1 MTNQEY
7 LTEKHTRIA
16 SRFLVAADRYFS
28 EGDLLQA
35 SEKLWGAPAHAVK
48 VFCIRRAWTHGKYSH
63 LKRAMQRTTE
73 ETGDD
78 SWIDG
83 FKVAYEFHLNLYNDN
98 MVVAV
103 FETNRL
109 IVRSLV
115 SRLQELAHPVDGD
128 TSTEQ
133 T

>member
-1 MTNQEY
+1 MSNQEY

-28 EGDLLQA
+28 EGDLIQA
-35 SEKLWGAPAHAVK
+35 SEKLWGAVAHAVK
-48 VFCIRRAWTHGKYSH
+48 VFCIRREWTHGKYSH
-63 LKRAMQRTTE
+63 LRRAMQRTSE
-73 ETGDD
+73 ETTDD

-83 FKVAYEFHLNLYNDN
+83 FKVAYELHLNFYNDD
-98 MVVAV
+98 MAVPV

-115 SRLQELAHPVDGD
+115 NRLLEPGQAAAGN
-128 TSTEQ
+128 SAS
-133 T
+133 